1 MNCTNRVTILALAS
15 FAAMTSATAAPAG
28 YAAHRTITF
37 SGYEGATTLEKF
49 PALVKLPAAY
59 FRTEARQDVAFADSD
74 GNRIPHEVDSFTD
87 SEVLVWVRVPELTGK
102 NTSIT
107 AYFGRPAPEATE
119 FEVPDVWTNAYVAVW
134 HLNTDATDATGHGLA
149 LTSSS
154 GNSAK
159 SSGPLGNFI
168 KLGPGEGAGI
178 WCSTPKQFVD
188 SRVADPSKVTLSG
201 WFKPSVSGKPNHAMR
216 LFSWKDQPQGR
227 GFDSFVHSE
236 DGKLYMRGDTSSDS
250 SPTYMSTAMIGWST
264 ESWSHVVVRYDATS
278 FSAFL
283 NGSGIQMEG
292 STSSVSIG
300 NGDNTARLGFGNKGG
315 VRDMNYSFYDGQID
329 ELRFYNGA
337 ASDDWIKAERDTV
350 ANADFAE
357 YGDVVQKG
365 RVDGTWTSSAA
376 NANWSDAANWQNG
389 GIPYSDEDTV
399 TFDSPSGNQTQTV
412 VLEQNVFMSSVVQS
426 DSVYRSVAPGLFS
439 FTAPASVSVA
449 EDGTLVMGAVVTNGL
464 SKTGLGT
471 LCIDL
476 GAAGVALT
484 GTVSV
489 AEGALAFL
497 PAVEA
502 VDPTLVDE
510 GNFEPATSL
519 AGGGGQADH
528 DRRCSRDSGYFE
540 SNLTSWTFGSDNGD
554 NGSGLCCNDSYFSN
568 NSQIAANGAGG
579 AHAAFLRK
587 LQSTGTGVI
596 SRSVVTDVDNAVVTV
611 EFQFNVR
618 WYSGMGA
625 DEYWYAKVGVLFDG
639 QEVYATDSIRS
650 PQTTTASTSDIS
662 DIYNWRT
669 CTVSF
674 VAPTPGTHTL
684 AFTALTPNYGDV
696 GRNCEALIDNVK
708 VGMNRAVTG
717 QVSRFTRLSLDFAS
731 GSRLK
736 LGTGVDVRVRDVSY
750 GGVRLKGDI
759 TAETHPE
766 FVSGSGRMR
775 VGGGLVVVCH

>member
-1 MNCTNRVTILALAS
+1 MKPVRHTLFLA
-15 FAAMTSATAAPAG
+15 AAMACSAACGGIPEG
-28 YAAHRTITF
+28 YSAHQTVTF
-37 SGYEGATTLEKF
+37 SGYAGTTALEKF

-119 FEVPDVWTNAYVAVW
+119 FEVPDVWTNAYAAVW

-154 GNSAK
+154 GNSAM

-168 KLGPGEGAGI
+168 KLGSGEGAGI

-188 SRVADPSKVTLSG
+188 SWVAAPSKVTLSG
-201 WFKPSVSGKPNHAMR
+201 WFKPSVSGKPKHVMR
-216 LFSWKDQPQGR
+216 LFSWKEQPQGK

-236 DGKLYMRGDTSSDS
+236 DGKLYMRGDTSSGS
-250 SPTYMSTAMIGWST
+250 SPTYKSTAVIGWST
-264 ESWSHVVVRYDATS
+264 ESWSHVVVRYDDTS

-283 NGSGIQMEG
+283 NGSGIQMGG

-315 VRDMNYSFYDGQID
+315 VTDMKYSFYDGQLD

-357 YGDVVQKG
+357 YGDVVQEG

-519 AGGGGQADH
+519 AGGGGQADL
-528 DRRCSRDSGYFE
+528 DRRCTRDSDYFE

-554 NGSGLCCNDSYFSN
+554 NGSGLCCNGSYFSN
-568 NSQIAANGAGG
+568 NSQITGDGN

-587 LQSTGTGVI
+587 LQGTGTGVI

-618 WYSGMGA
+618 WYSGTGA

-662 DIYNWRT
+662 DIHNWRT

-684 AFTALTPNYGDV
+684 AFTALTPNYG
-696 GRNCEALIDNVK
+696 GEERKCEALIDNVK
-708 VGMNRAVTG
+708 VGMTRAATG
-717 QVSRFTRLSLDFAS
+717 RQVRLGDLEMDIAAGAKLDLAE
-731 GSRLK
+731 
-736 LGTGVDVRVRDVSY
+736 GVDVKVREIRY
-750 GGVRLKGDI
+750 NGVKLRGSI

-766 FVSGSGRMR
+766 FVTGTGRIISKTG
-775 VGGGLVVVCH
+775 VFFLVR